1 MLVDALQRATGVGI
15 QVLDYHEHAI
25 AKGPG
30 TGSSARAAAYLELR
44 IADTRT
50 LFGVGID
57 GNIVTASMKAVVS
70 GLLRSGAWTG
80 QHELPAA
87 HTATA

>member
-1 MLVDALQRATGVGI
+1 VQALQRPPASAARAGLPRARHRQG
-15 QVLDYHEHAI
+15 A
-25 AKGPG
+25 
-30 TGSSARAAAYLELR
+30 GSGASARAAAYLELR